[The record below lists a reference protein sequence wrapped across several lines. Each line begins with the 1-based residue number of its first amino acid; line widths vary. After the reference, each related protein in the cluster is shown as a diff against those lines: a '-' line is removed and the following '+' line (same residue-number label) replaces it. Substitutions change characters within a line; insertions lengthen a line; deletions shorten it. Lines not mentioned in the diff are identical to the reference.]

1 MRLSMISKL
10 TLVPVRRLA
19 VREMPRSPSP
29 TVTEVPAVAA
39 IGSVSGFLR
48 GSKTDSLSFLSFL
61 QGYFGVSRAFKR
73 IVSQR
78 LGCAAPWR
86 HFEIQVSG

>member
-29 TVTEVPAVAA
+29 TVTEVPAADA

-61 QGYFGVSRAFKR
+61 
-73 IVSQR
+73 
-78 LGCAAPWR
+78 
-86 HFEIQVSG
+86 